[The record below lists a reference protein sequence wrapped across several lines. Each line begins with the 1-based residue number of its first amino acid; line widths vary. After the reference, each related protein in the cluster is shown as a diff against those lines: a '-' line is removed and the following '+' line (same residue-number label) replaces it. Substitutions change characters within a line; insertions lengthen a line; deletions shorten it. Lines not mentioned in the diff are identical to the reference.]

1 MVGSVLELV
10 RSAGAAYVE
19 PNTTHMPAINEPHGA
34 PSLMSVPG
42 DRPSAPITLLLKRWA
57 SGDPHVEDDL
67 FRAIYD
73 DLQRIARRLMRGE
86 RADHTIQPTALVNE
100 SYLRLKGS
108 DIDYSDR
115 HHFLAVA
122 TRAMRR
128 FLVDHARARGRLKRA
143 GARITLDNVMSI
155 APDEPLDL
163 VVFDNAL
170 EQLEAMDARK
180 AELVQ
185 LRHLA
190 GLSIPEIAA
199 IAGVS
204 ERTVKRD
211 LQFARAFLRAVIE
224 KAAVR

>member
-1 MVGSVLELV
+1 
-10 RSAGAAYVE
+10 
-19 PNTTHMPAINEPHGA
+19 
-34 PSLMSVPG
+34 MSVP
-42 DRPSAPITLLLKRWA
+42 DESVSAPITLLLKRWA
-57 SGDPHVEDDL
+57 SGDPGVENEL
-67 FRAIYD
+67 FHAIYA

-86 RADHTIQPTALVNE
+86 RPDHTIQPTALVNE

-108 DIDYSDR
+108 DVDYSDR

-143 GARITLDNVMSI
+143 GARITLDNARSI

-163 VVFDNAL
+163 VVFDRAL
-170 EQLEAMDARK
+170 ERLEAMDART
-180 AELVQ
+180 ADMVQ

-190 GLSIPEIAA
+190 GLSIPEIASV
-199 IAGVS
+199 AGVS

-211 LQFARAFLRAVIE
+211 GQFARAFLRDEVA
-224 KAAVR
+224 KDWVR

>member
-1 MVGSVLELV
+1 
-10 RSAGAAYVE
+10 
-19 PNTTHMPAINEPHGA
+19 
-34 PSLMSVPG
+34 MSVPG
-42 DRPSAPITLLLKRWA
+42 DSVSAPITLLLKRWA
-57 SGDPHVEDDL
+57 SGEPDVEDDL

-73 DLQRIARRLMRGE
+73 DLQRIARRLMRSE
-86 RADHTIQPTALVNE
+86 RPDHTIQPTALVNE

-108 DIDYSDR
+108 DVDYSDR

-128 FLVDHARARGRLKRA
+128 FLVDHARARNRLKRA
-143 GARITLDNVMSI
+143 GARITLDNARSI
-155 APDEPLDL
+155 APQEPLDL
-163 VVFDNAL
+163 VVFDRAL
-170 EQLEAMDARK
+170 ERLEAMDARK

-190 GLSIPEIAA
+190 GLSIPEIAN

-211 LQFARAFLRAVIE
+211 LKFARAFLRAEIE
-224 KAAVR
+224 KESAR